1 MYDILLVEDQEE
13 LAGLIRLFLEQ
24 EGFRVFHA
32 ASGEDAMEYLANDTA
47 KLVLLDIM
55 LPGMD
60 GFAVCRAIRE
70 KWSIPVLI
78 MSARSD
84 KENKLNGYE
93 LGADDYVEK
102 PVDMDIL
109 SAKIKAHFQRICSPA
124 EKMPV
129 IISGSLTLEP
139 EAHKVYKKGIPI
151 ELNAKEYGLLL
162 LFVGNPSKTLHK
174 DYIFNHI
181 WGIDSDSENQTL
193 TVHIKMLRSKIEEN
207 PRKPE
212 RIQTVWGIGY
222 RYEEI

>member
-129 IISGSLTLEP
+129 IISGRLTLEP

-162 LFVGNPSKTLHK
+162 LFVENPSKTLHK